1 VRGRTAAV
9 LQSAIGPY
17 VVVTDVG
24 SVSHAVAAVPM
35 FASVMAV

>member
-35 FASVMAV
+35 FALVMAV